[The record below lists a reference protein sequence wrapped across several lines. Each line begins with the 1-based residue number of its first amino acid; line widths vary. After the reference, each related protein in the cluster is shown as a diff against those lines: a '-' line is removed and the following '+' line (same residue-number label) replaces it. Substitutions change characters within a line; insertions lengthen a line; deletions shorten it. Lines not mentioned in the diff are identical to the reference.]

1 MSLPAA
7 IVFDMD
13 GILIE
18 TEPIWDNVRRRMAA
32 EDGLSWPEGSTPIMM
47 GLSTREWAEHMT
59 DVIGI
64 PGTWEEVAQRTI
76 DGVADEYTRGGL
88 PVLPGAVEAVRRMA
102 GLAPTAIASSSPR
115 RLVDLVVARLG
126 LGGCLAVTVST
137 EEVPRGKPYP
147 DGYLRA
153 CELLGVDAQQS
164 VAVEDSTNGVR
175 SAHAA
180 GMTVVCVPPGFHP
193 PADHTLQLCAAVLES
208 LDDLTEDL
216 VRSLPPE
223 TSESASRMR

>member
-1 MSLPAA
+1 VALPAA
-7 IVFDMD
+7 VVFDMD

-18 TEPIWDNVRRRMAA
+18 TEPIWDKVRRRMAA
-32 EDGLSWPEGSTPIMM
+32 EDGLSWPDGSTPIMM

-76 DGVADEYTRGGL
+76 DGVAGEYASGGL

-102 GLAPTAIASSSPR
+102 GLVPTAIASSSPR
-115 RLVDLVVARLG
+115 RLIDLVVSRLD
-126 LGGCLAVTVST
+126 LGDALTMTVST
-137 EEVPRGKPYP
+137 EEVARGKPFP

-153 CELLGVDAQQS
+153 CELLGSDPARS

-175 SAHAA
+175 SAFAA
-180 GMTVVCVPPGFHP
+180 GMKVVCVPPGFHP
-193 PADHTLQLCAAVLES
+193 PAEDTLALCAAVLDT
-208 LDDLTEDL
+208 LDGLTEEFL
-216 VRSLPPE
+216 RSF
-223 TSESASRMR
+223 AS

>member
-1 MSLPAA
+1 MTLPAA
-7 IVFDMD
+7 VVFDMD

-18 TEPIWDNVRRRMAA
+18 TEPIWDKVRRRMAA
-32 EDGLSWPEGSTPIMM
+32 EDGLSWPDGSTPIMM

-76 DGVADEYTRGGL
+76 DGVAGEYASGGL

-102 GLAPTAIASSSPR
+102 GLVPTAIASSSPR
-115 RLVDLVVARLG
+115 RLIDLVVARLD
-126 LGGCLAVTVST
+126 LADALTVTVST
-137 EEVPRGKPYP
+137 EEVARGKPFP

-153 CELLGVDAQQS
+153 CELLGPDPARS

-175 SAHAA
+175 SAFAA
-180 GMTVVCVPPGFHP
+180 GMKVVCVPPGFHP
-193 PADHTLQLCAAVLES
+193 PAEDTLALCAAVLDS
-208 LDDLTEDL
+208 PDDLTEEL
-216 VRSLPPE
+216 LHSF
-223 TSESASRMR
+223 AS

>member
-1 MSLPAA
+1 MNWPVAV
-7 IVFDMD
+7 VFDMD

-18 TEPIWDNVRRRMAA
+18 SEPIWDKVRRRMAA
-32 EDGLSWPEGSTPIMM
+32 EDGLPWPDSSTSIMM

-64 PGTWEEVAQRTI
+64 PGTWEEVAHRTI
-76 DGVADEYTRGGL
+76 DGLAGEYASGGL

-102 GLAPTAIASSSPR
+102 GLVPTAITSSSPR
-115 RLVDLVVARLG
+115 RLIDLVVARLE
-126 LGGCLAVTVST
+126 LGDALTVTVST

-153 CELLGVDAQQS
+153 CELLGVEAAHS
-164 VAVEDSTNGVR
+164 VAIEDSTNGVL

-180 GMTVVCVPPGFHP
+180 GMAVVCVPPGFHP
-193 PADHTLQLCAAVLES
+193 PAQETLAFCAAVVDS
-208 LDDLTEDL
+208 LDELTEEL
-216 VRSLPPE
+216 VRSLSPQARE
-223 TSESASRMR
+223 

>member
-1 MSLPAA
+1 MTFPAA
-7 IVFDMD
+7 VVFDMD

-18 TEPIWDNVRRRMAA
+18 TEPIWDRVRRRMAR
-32 EDGLSWPEGSTPIMM
+32 EDGLSWPDSSTPIMM

-64 PGTWEEVAQRTI
+64 RGTWDEVAERTI
-76 DGVADEYTRGGL
+76 GGMAEEYANGGL

-115 RLVDLVVARLG
+115 RLIDLVVARLG
-126 LGGCLAVTVST
+126 LSDALSVTVST
-137 EEVPRGKPYP
+137 EEVPRGKPFP

-153 CELLGVDAQQS
+153 CELLGVAPTQA
-164 VAVEDSTNGVR
+164 VAIEDSTNGVR

-180 GMTVVCVPPGFHP
+180 GMAVVCVPPAFHP
-193 PADHTLQLCAAVLES
+193 PAPDTLALCGAVLS
-208 LDDLTEDL
+208 RLDELTEEL
-216 VRSLPPE
+216 VQSLG
-223 TSESASRMR
+223 

>member
-1 MSLPAA
+1 MARPAA
-7 IVFDMD
+7 VVFDMD

-18 TEPIWDNVRRRMAA
+18 TEPIWDKVRRRLAA
-32 EDGLSWPEGSTPIMM
+32 EDGLTWPDSSTPIMM
-47 GLSTREWAEHMT
+47 GLSTQEWAEHMT
-59 DVIGI
+59 DVVGF
-64 PGTWEEVAQRTI
+64 PGTWEQVAQRVI
-76 DGVADEYTRGGL
+76 DAMADEYAHGGL

-115 RLVDLVVARLG
+115 RLIDLVVARLE
-126 LGGCLAVTVST
+126 LGEALSVTVST

-147 DGYLRA
+147 DGYLKA
-153 CELLGVDAQQS
+153 CELLGVDATKS

-180 GMTVVCVPPGFHP
+180 GMAVVCVPPGFHP
-193 PADHTLQLCAAVLES
+193 PAEDTLALCGAVLVS

-216 VRSLPPE
+216 VGSLV
-223 TSESASRMR
+223 

>member
-1 MSLPAA
+1 MNWPVAV
-7 IVFDMD
+7 VFDMD

-18 TEPIWDNVRRRMAA
+18 TEPIWDKVRRRMAD
-32 EDGLSWPEGSTPIMM
+32 EDGLSWPDGSTPIMM

-76 DGVADEYTRGGL
+76 DGVADAYATGGL

-102 GLAPTAIASSSPR
+102 GLVPTAIASSSPR
-115 RLVDLVVARLG
+115 RLIDLVVARLD
-126 LGGCLAVTVST
+126 LGDALSVTVST

-153 CELLGVDAQQS
+153 CEVLGVDATQS

-180 GMTVVCVPPGFHP
+180 GMVVVCVPPGFHP
-193 PADHTLQLCAAVLES
+193 PADDTLLLCTAVLES

-216 VRSLPPE
+216 VRSLAP
-223 TSESASRMR
+223 

>member
-1 MSLPAA
+1 MALPAA
-7 IVFDMD
+7 VVFDMD

-18 TEPIWDNVRRRMAA
+18 TEPIWDKVRRRMAA
-32 EDGLSWPEGSTPIMM
+32 EDGLSWPDGSTSIMM

-76 DGVADEYTRGGL
+76 DGVAGEYASGGL

-102 GLAPTAIASSSPR
+102 GLVPTAIASSSPR
-115 RLVDLVVARLG
+115 RLIDLVVSRLD
-126 LGGCLAVTVST
+126 LGDALTVTVST
-137 EEVPRGKPYP
+137 EEVARGKPFP

-153 CELLGVDAQQS
+153 CELLGSDPARS

-175 SAHAA
+175 SAFAA
-180 GMTVVCVPPGFHP
+180 GMKVVCVPPGFHP
-193 PADHTLQLCAAVLES
+193 PAEDTLALCAAVLDS
-208 LDDLTEDL
+208 LDDLTEEL
-216 VRSLPPE
+216 LHSF
-223 TSESASRMR
+223 AS

>member
-1 MSLPAA
+1 MRLPAA
-7 IVFDMD
+7 VVFDMD

-18 TEPIWDNVRRRMAA
+18 TEPIWDKVRRRMAA
-32 EDGLSWPEGSTPIMM
+32 EDGLTWPESSTPIMM

-64 PGTWEEVAQRTI
+64 RGTWEEVARRTI
-76 DGVADEYTRGGL
+76 DGMAGEYSSGGL

-115 RLVDLVVARLG
+115 RLIDLVVARLDIG
-126 LGGCLAVTVST
+126 DVLTVTVST

-153 CELLGVDAQQS
+153 CELMGVDATRS

-193 PADHTLQLCAAVLES
+193 PADDTLRLCGAVLEG
-208 LDDLTEDL
+208 LDELTEDL
-216 VRSLPPE
+216 VRTL
-223 TSESASRMR
+223 AV

>member
-1 MSLPAA
+1 VALPAGV
-7 IVFDMD
+7 VFDMD

-18 TEPIWDNVRRRMAA
+18 TEPIWDKVRRRMAA
-32 EDGLSWPEGSTPIMM
+32 EDGLSWPDGSTPIMM

-76 DGVADEYTRGGL
+76 DGVAGEYASGGL

-102 GLAPTAIASSSPR
+102 GLVPTAIASSSPR
-115 RLVDLVVARLG
+115 RLIDLVVSRLD
-126 LGGCLAVTVST
+126 LGDALTVTVST
-137 EEVPRGKPYP
+137 EEVARGKPFP

-153 CELLGVDAQQS
+153 CELLGSDPARS

-175 SAHAA
+175 SAFAA
-180 GMTVVCVPPGFHP
+180 GMKVVCVPPGFHP
-193 PADHTLQLCAAVLES
+193 PAEDTLALCAAVLDT
-208 LDDLTEDL
+208 LDGLTEEL
-216 VRSLPPE
+216 LRSF
-223 TSESASRMR
+223 AS